1 MLKSHPFLIF
11 LFLFMLLGQAPV
23 ASAQA
28 HSSSVPTAPMWIWA
42 EKDFSIP
49 DTVFFRHAFRLP
61 QKPVMARLL
70 IVGDDIF
77 TAYLNEDRKPVGTGN
92 DWTTAQEFDVT
103 RSLKAGRNILAIEVT
118 NTAGPGGLLYRLT
131 VELPNGKTLVFVSNK
146 STRLERR
153 PPPIWMDFTFDDSNW
168 SAAREIAP
176 VNGGVWGMLRTNPQT
191 DASRIVRIWNILS
204 TSAPKDNPYT
214 VTRNIGDRMLMTT
227 SVASK
232 AEMQILAGEGFTLFQ
247 TDSSHISSNEVAEGH
262 WDWQEPEIQRKTVQ
276 KLGADWV
283 YFPHFAFPPKWY
295 RDKVPFTRIQCLEHK
310 EPVQAFS
317 PWEPKWA
324 EYIEH
329 GYTALAQAFQEV
341 GRGERPLSA
350 LCVGVHGD
358 YGEAGFLSGGR
369 IAMGFQKDDW
379 VREFGNDHDHL
390 GFWCGDPLAR
400 ANFRD
405 VMLKKYVTLD
415 KLNDAWKRD
424 YKRLDEVV
432 YPEKPRADARRE
444 WLDFVEWYKGGVA
457 TGIDLN
463 LASARK
469 HFPNTLL
476 MLTAGF
482 KDEDPRGG
490 NDNSLIPKLAAKHKA
505 EVRSSHSAF
514 KPFAENA
521 ASMFARLA
529 SACRFYKTP
538 FWVEPQSGLSNEEE
552 VGRIF
557 EAVSQGAKGIFDWSS
572 NALRHRD
579 VYYRYGKHL
588 RVEKPIVDVAMFY
601 PADTQQLRTDQGYHL
616 LFAQACAYLRDFM
629 NFDIVDDRMVK
640 DGCMDGYRVLVLW
653 EGTFAEPDTLE
664 KIKNWVNGG
673 GVVLAYDFGKIST
686 FEGDT
691 TWFDD
696 LFGYSKELLRAKV
709 SERYIGAIPTHYRV
723 NVAQPEIADYLSG
736 DWYEPEM
743 REKSMYR
750 WVGANANVLLPV
762 DPTKQ
767 YTLTIRANI
776 PDSAVD
782 LSRKVMIN
790 GHEIGSLSS
799 AGDVTYRFV
808 VSGDIFE
815 DAKLA
820 RLTIQSQT
828 FQPAKVDNSSR
839 DMRRLSCQILS
850 LEMIETSAKVLANP
864 QPPAGVIQRDLDLR
878 QLNGNWSRRYGKG
891 LTIFFPGKRTLLR
904 GFLEVVRRATYN
916 LSDID
921 PGRRNAIAV
930 DAGQDGVYA
939 TLFTDKILYYNS
951 TDMAVT
957 KVVNIP
963 ASAFADWRGEVTIPT
978 ESSWKLLLEP
988 HSIGAVYLAPPPR
1001 ELLFECEEFTDTGAA
1016 TLLQDPNCS
1025 PGMGNSALKIV
1036 GGSNISTRFRVDT
1049 GGQYALYTR
1058 CTRNNLLEPVEVFLD
1073 DIPVKAMNVK
1083 MGQVMLAGMVN
1094 VSSGTHKL
1102 TIRATSKRDVRA
1114 DFVLLTSDPTV
1125 AGYDF
1130 AVRIPPVE

>member
-1 MLKSHPFLIF
+1 MLRHSLLVLLI
-11 LFLFMLLGQAPV
+11 LSLFMQSSL

-28 HSSSVPTAPMWIWA
+28 QAPPVPMWIWA
-42 EKDFSIP
+42 DKDFSVP
-49 DTVFFRHAFRLP
+49 DTVFFRHAFKLP
-61 QKPVMARLL
+61 QKPLMARLL

-77 TAYLNEDRKPVGTGN
+77 TAYLNENRKPIGSGN

-103 RSLKAGRNILAIEVT
+103 RSLKAGKNILAVEVT
-118 NTAGPGGLLYRLT
+118 NTAASGGLLYRLT
-131 VELPNGKTLVFVSNK
+131 VDLPNGKTLIFISSKN
-146 STRLERR
+146 TRLERR
-153 PPPIWMDFTFDDSNW
+153 PPPIWMGFDFDDSNW
-168 SAAREIAP
+168 SSAREVAP
-176 VNGGVWGMLRTNPQT
+176 VNGGVWGPLRANPQT
-191 DASRIVRIWNILS
+191 DASRITRIWNILTS
-204 TSAPKDNPYT
+204 SAPKDNPYT
-214 VTRNIGDRMLMTT
+214 ITRNIGDRMLMTT

-247 TDSSHISSNEVAEGH
+247 TDSNHISSNQTAEGR
-262 WDWQEPEIQRKTVQ
+262 WDWQEPETARKTVQ

-324 EYIEH
+324 EYIEQ
-329 GYTALAQAFQEV
+329 GYTALSQAFQEA
-341 GRGERPLSA
+341 GKGDKTLSA
-350 LCVGVHGD
+350 LCVGIHGD

-379 VREFGNDHDHL
+379 AHEFGNDHDHI
-390 GFWCGDPLAR
+390 GWWCNDPLAR
-400 ANFRD
+400 TNFRAT
-405 VMLKKYVTLD
+405 MLKKYVTMD

-424 YKRLDEVV
+424 YKKLDEVV

-476 MLTAGF
+476 MVSAGF

-490 NDNSLIPKLAAKHKA
+490 NDNSLIPKLAAKYKA

-521 ASMFARLA
+521 ASMFARLG

-538 FWVEPQSGLSNEEE
+538 FWVEPQSGLSSDEE
-552 VGRIF
+552 VGRVF

-579 VYYRYGKHL
+579 VYYRYGKFL

-601 PADTQQLRTDQGYHL
+601 PAETQQLRTDQGYHL
-616 LFAQACAYLRDFM
+616 LFGQACAYLRDFM
-629 NFDIVDDRMVK
+629 NYDIVDDRMVR
-640 DGCMDGYRVLVLW
+640 DGCLDGYRVLVLW

-664 KIKNWVNGG
+664 KIKAWVNAGG
-673 GVVLAYDFGKIST
+673 TLLAYDFGKIST

-691 TWFDD
+691 NWFDD

-709 SERYIGAIPTHYRV
+709 TERYIGAMPTHYRM
-723 NVAQPEIADYLSG
+723 NVAQPEVADYLSG

-743 REKSMYR
+743 RDKNMFR
-750 WVGANANVLLPV
+750 WIGATANTLLPV

-767 YTLTIRANI
+767 YTLTIRANV
-776 PDSAVD
+776 PDPAVD
-782 LSRKVMIN
+782 LPRKALIN

-799 AGDVTYRFV
+799 GGDVTYHFV

-815 DAKLA
+815 DARLA
-820 RLTIQSQT
+820 RLTFQSQT
-828 FQPAKVDNSSR
+828 FQPAKLDATSR
-839 DMRRLSCQILS
+839 DMRRLSCQIYS
-850 LEMIETSAKVLANP
+850 IEMVETNTKALPMP

-891 LTIFFPGKRTLLR
+891 LTIFFPGKRSLLR
-904 GFLEVVRRATYN
+904 GYLEVVRRATYN

-921 PGRRNAIAV
+921 PGRRNAIPV
-930 DAGQDGVYA
+930 DTGQDGVYA

-951 TDMAVT
+951 TEMAVT
-957 KVVNIP
+957 KSVNIP
-963 ASAFADWRGEVTIPT
+963 ASAFTDWRGEVTIPT
-978 ESSWKLLLEP
+978 ESSWKLNMEP
-988 HSIGAVYLAPPPR
+988 HSISAIYLAPPPR
-1001 ELLFECEEFTDTGAA
+1001 ELLFECEEFTDTGGGKP
-1016 TLLQDPNCS
+1016 LQDPNCS
-1025 PGMGNSALKIV
+1025 PGMGNTALKVV
-1036 GGSNISTRFRVDT
+1036 GGTSISTRFRIDT
-1049 GGQYALYTR
+1049 PGQYALYTR
-1058 CTRNNLLEPVEVFLD
+1058 CTRNGQLEPVEVFLD
-1073 DIPVKAMNVK
+1073 DMPVKAMSVK
-1083 MGQVMLAGMVN
+1083 MGQVTLSGVVN
-1094 VSSGTHKL
+1094 VTSGTHKL
-1102 TIRATSKRDVRA
+1102 TLRAMTKRDVRA
-1114 DFVLLTSDPTV
+1114 DFALLTNDPTV